1 MDGGHVVVAFQEF
14 LEWVVP
20 FWTWVGL
27 RRGPLGPR
35 SLGDTFQCS
44 RVVVGGPEGPVDVAG
59 SFRSP
64 NIAVRG
70 PGGPVG
76 VGSPFQSPT
85 IAATGPWGSRLL
97 WGLPLR
103 LVLAPTAPEGPRA
116 HVSCQDSRGIRVGA
130 RDVRR
135 APYYYYVV
143 GYSGICAGGQVQS
156 QFP

>member
-1 MDGGHVVVAFQEF
+1 MLWLLFKNFWSGWSLFGLGLACEGVR
-14 LEWVVP
+14 WVHARWGTR
-20 FWTWVGL
+20 FSARASSW
-27 RRGPLGPR
+27 
-35 SLGDTFQCS
+35 
-44 RVVVGGPEGPVDVAG
+44 GGPEGPVGVAG

-85 IAATGPWGSRLL
+85 IAATGPWGPRLL

-116 HVSCQDSRGIRVGA
+116 HVSCQESRGIRAGA

-135 APYYYYVV
+135 APYYYVM